1 MARIAA
7 VDAGEKG
14 ERSQTAAEDDA
25 LRQDKRYIYNGD
37 PAPQFP
43 GYAMRPNKKV
53 TRRKISTF
61 NIILFLFGAAI
72 AIVLY
77 IGNFIAVNQLAYDV
91 GQLQTRYDK
100 IQNDNATLQA
110 EINRKSGWERIGSIA
125 TKELGLQYS
134 KEQPTLI
141 EVEEDKLERVKE
153 W

>member
-1 MARIAA
+1 MARNAA
-7 VDAGEKG
+7 VDAGQKA
-14 ERSQTAAEDDA
+14 ERLRAAVPNEM

-37 PAPQFP
+37 PVPQFP
-43 GYAMRPNKKV
+43 GYALRPNKRV
-53 TRRKISTF
+53 SRRKISTF
-61 NIILFLFGAAI
+61 NIILFLFGVAV

-100 IQNDNATLQA
+100 ILNDNATLQA

-125 TKELGLQYS
+125 AKELGLQHS

-141 EVEEDKLERVKE
+141 EVEEEKLDRVKE